1 MDACRA
7 QAPGG
12 GSSRGGQYPRMPGVD
27 RACGGAAGLHVLTGG
42 GMLRCQPGLQPRI
55 GKARP
60 PAAGFPARAAED
72 GPPPGAACR
81 RRPGAAAFR
90 PFSGAAGRG
99 DVQGI
104 TGGPASRL
112 GPKFGRRHAQGARAL
127 IEHPLVKS
135 RCVSKHVGLDGLCRD
150 AGEAAA
156 GLLLGGRGGRATTSR
171 PGPPFGMR
179 RGAPPGLFGGVGG

>member
-72 GPPPGAACR
+72 GPPPGAARAPR
-81 RRPGAAAFR
+81 R
-90 PFSGAAGRG
+90 SGRSVAPRGEGTSKASQAGLRR
-99 DVQGI
+99 
-104 TGGPASRL
+104 AL
-112 GPKFGRRHAQGARAL
+112 GPSLGAGTRRVRA
-127 IEHPLVKS
+127 P
-135 RCVSKHVGLDGLCRD
+135 
-150 AGEAAA
+150 
-156 GLLLGGRGGRATTSR
+156 
-171 PGPPFGMR
+171 
-179 RGAPPGLFGGVGG
+179 